1 MMVKIVKNIDP
12 EFLYNKL
19 YEQQRINE
27 RQPYKMV
34 KNEKMDLLGKL
45 PLNNL
50 RLLQNFKK
58 NQEQRKKR
66 VPKIIS
72 LFLAKHINEPKIYLE

>member
-50 RLLQNFKK
+50 RLL
-58 NQEQRKKR
+58 
-66 VPKIIS
+66 
-72 LFLAKHINEPKIYLE
+72 